1 MRSIVLG
8 ALLAFASP
16 ALASGVAVVDFQRA
30 VNETTEGKGA
40 QERLDT
46 MYSSRKAE
54 LERMKSEL
62 EREIEDF
69 EARALILSDSARREA
84 EQKLTQKQSS
94 FQEKYVTYEQEMQQT
109 YYSMLED
116 LDTKMRAIVDKIAK
130 EKGYDIVIDKAA
142 LVYVGPGALDIT
154 SALIQRY
161 NSGQ

>member
-1 MRSIVLG
+1 
-8 ALLAFASP
+8 
-16 ALASGVAVVDFQRA
+16 VDFQRA

-84 EQKLTQKQSS
+84 EQKLTEADGYM
-94 FQEKYVTYEQEMQQT
+94 EKRVTDALCEFAAFNAQLAQYTKAPQVT
-109 YYSMLED
+109 RTRLYLETMKEV
-116 LDTKMRAIVDKIAK
+116 LPALGDTWIVDASVTQLLPMLQGKAQGGAK
-130 EKGYDIVIDKAA
+130 
-142 LVYVGPGALDIT
+142 
-154 SALIQRY
+154 
-161 NSGQ
+161 